1 MQHQTQNH
9 LHVTDTQGRL
19 YVVRVESDRI
29 VTRTPRGAIVQTGG
43 DRFFLHETKEPLVL
57 DPATAKLR
65 TEDGRREFT
74 FKIG

>member
-1 MQHQTQNH
+1 MLHQAQNH
-9 LHVTDTQGRL
+9 LHVTDSQGRVH
-19 YVVRVESDRI
+19 VVRVDSSRR
-29 VTRTPRGAIVQTGG
+29 VTRTPRGAVMQTGG

-57 DPATAKLR
+57 DPTTAKLR